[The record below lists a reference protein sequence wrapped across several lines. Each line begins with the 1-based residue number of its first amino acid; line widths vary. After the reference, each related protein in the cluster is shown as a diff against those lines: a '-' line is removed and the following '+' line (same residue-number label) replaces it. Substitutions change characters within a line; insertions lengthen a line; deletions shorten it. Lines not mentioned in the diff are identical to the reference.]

1 MTYVRIYVHTSYIY
15 IRTCIYVYIS
25 ERTYTLRTYVVLDVY
40 VLYVVD
46 SYSTACVWAWTHTA
60 WQTDERVMGS
70 LKV

>member
-1 MTYVRIYVHTSYIY
+1 MYVHDIRTYISTY
-15 IRTCIYVYIS
+15 FCTCIYVYIS
-25 ERTYTLRTYVVLDVY
+25 ELTYTLRTYVVLDVY

-46 SYSTACVWAWTHTA
+46 SYSTACVWAWTHAA

>member
-1 MTYVRIYVHTSYIY
+1 MYVHDIRIYVRTYFC
-15 IRTCIYVYIS
+15 TCIYVYIS
-25 ERTYTLRTYVVLDVY
+25 ELTYTLCTYVVLDVY

-46 SYSTACVWAWTHTA
+46 SYCTGCVWAWTHAA